1 MLAGVEEPLPGVGFL
16 EFRFAIVRYVD
27 GLAVVSLEAPDHSRL
42 VPIWMDHTYGY
53 VMALGGDSLPEAGG
67 CRRAL
72 GVEPMSAALNA
83 FQSCDGMR
91 TLQPDE
97 AFSTPWGIIVP
108 TEVPHNGFQANSGHE
123 ASTQAGCGSSRRGR
137 GAKKIRWPGG
147 VGEPQRCPRGRRPQ
161 EPHAVT

>member
-1 MLAGVEEPLPGVGFL
+1 
-16 EFRFAIVRYVD
+16 
-27 GLAVVSLEAPDHSRL
+27 
-42 VPIWMDHTYGY
+42 MDHTYGY

-83 FQSCDGMR
+83 FQSCDGQR

-97 AFSTPWGIIVP
+97 AFSTTWGITVQ
-108 TEVPHNGFQANSGHE
+108 TEVPRNGFRTNGGRE
-123 ASTQAGCGSSRRGR
+123 ASRQAGSGSSGR
-137 GAKKIRWPGG
+137 VGGARKIRWPGRLENLDG
-147 VGEPQRCPRGRRPQ
+147 ALDGRRPQ